1 MRNGAGA
8 TGGLYIDEQL
18 YAQYKNAY
26 GVPKIDDLLVTAV
39 GTLGV
44 VYRVRDDKPFYFKD
58 GNIICMSTKGL
69 CESRYIEAL
78 FSGGYLDDQIC
89 NTAGGST
96 VGTYTISSANKTV
109 VALPPLPEQRAIAA
123 VLSDATLSKATSRTA
138 TASSNLQVRKQ
149 NAPIWDF
156 SVP

>member
-1 MRNGAGA
+1 MRTTEFKDTELGPIPKDWEVRRLGEVFDIGSSKRVFQSQWREQGIPFWRARDLVSMRNGAGA

-69 CESRYIEAL
+69 CESR
-78 FSGGYLDDQIC
+78 
-89 NTAGGST
+89 
-96 VGTYTISSANKTV
+96 
-109 VALPPLPEQRAIAA
+109 
-123 VLSDATLSKATSRTA
+123 
-138 TASSNLQVRKQ
+138 
-149 NAPIWDF
+149 
-156 SVP
+156 